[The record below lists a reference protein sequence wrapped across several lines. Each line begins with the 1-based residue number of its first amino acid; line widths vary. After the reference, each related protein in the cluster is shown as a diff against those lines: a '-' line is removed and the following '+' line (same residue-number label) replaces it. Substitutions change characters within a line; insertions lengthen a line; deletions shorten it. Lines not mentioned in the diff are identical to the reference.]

1 MYHQTLKPGDTVAG
15 LGTQFALAAFG
26 LFVFGGG
33 LGLTLYDRHL
43 YGDDNKVVLA
53 AADTATQSSTMPE
66 TPTVSTDAGRTLYQ
80 NKGCFACHSLDGTR
94 LVGPSFQGL
103 FGRKEIV
110 VADGEE
116 REILVDEIYLKR
128 SITQP
133 DVEVVQGFIKG
144 QMPPI
149 PLAEHEVAALVEFIQ
164 SLAQ

>member
-1 MYHQTLKPGDTVAG
+1 MSHETLKAGDSVAG
-15 LGTQFALAAFG
+15 LGTQLALVAFG
-26 LFVFGGG
+26 LFVLGGG
-33 LGLTLYDRHL
+33 LALTLYDRHL

-53 AADTATQSSTMPE
+53 AADTGAGPSTTPE
-66 TPTVSTDAGRTLYQ
+66 TPTASADAGRTLYQ

-103 FGRKEIV
+103 FGRKETV

-164 SLAQ
+164 SLAR